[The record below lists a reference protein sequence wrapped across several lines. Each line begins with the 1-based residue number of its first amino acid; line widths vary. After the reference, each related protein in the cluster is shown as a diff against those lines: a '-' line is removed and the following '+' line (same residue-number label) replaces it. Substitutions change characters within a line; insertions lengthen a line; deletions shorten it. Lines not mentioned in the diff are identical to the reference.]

1 MGPDDDPECERFRE
15 DLSAFADETLPGRRW
30 EQVGYH
36 VAGCARC
43 RAELADIR
51 NLRSTLG
58 TPGKRP
64 GAAPLTL
71 AQRLEGI
78 AGEHVDAPLY
88 MAGGA
93 RCALPSKR
101 RVRSRRMFQSGMAA
115 IVVLASVLAIAFLVA
130 PESPVVINAIKEA
143 REQYSLSSTAISVN
157 ESVGAVLLA
166 HERGASFGRPQAQ
179 HSRSTLVS
187 DPQRIPRATAS
198 AMLGGEPP
206 THSGNQRV
214 WISAGEEGF
223 HVTNVRLDEVAGEG
237 TSLVVLDAKGNRFMS
252 WFVPSSTCCESEDG
266 PPWTFWKY
274 SGMDQVAG
282 RWAEVIE
289 ARDEHGHRVAR
300 WWVDF
305 DDGIALW
312 SERYDAAGSP
322 TIISGFTELRVGEA
336 HLAQDHAELVSMN
349 PVSSSEAK
357 GWCVGLAHCPGTLAG
372 LPLVA
377 HASSGAGAG
386 AGKSMR
392 LFYSDGFRNLSVV
405 WQEGQ
410 LQDGIPVEDATPG
423 FPEVGVWQSGNGII
437 SVTTNASPGMLQ
449 EARAQLPG
457 QAPWEPSVMQQIWQ
471 GLVRLTG
478 IN

>member
-1 MGPDDDPECERFRE
+1 MGQDDDPGCERFRE

-36 VAGCARC
+36 VAGCPRC

-58 TPGKRP
+58 TPDERLET
-64 GAAPLTL
+64 APLTL
-71 AQRLEGI
+71 SQRLEGI

-101 RVRSRRMFQSGMAA
+101 RVRSRRMFQTGMAA
-115 IVVLASVLAIAFLVA
+115 MVVLASVFVIAFLVA
-130 PESPVVINAIKEA
+130 PEPPVITTAIKQA
-143 REQYSLSSTAISVN
+143 REQYSLSTTAISVN

-166 HERGASFGRPQAQ
+166 YERGASFGRPRTQP
-179 HSRSTLVS
+179 SRSTMVS
-187 DPQRIPRATAS
+187 APQRIPRATAS
-198 AMLGGEPP
+198 DMLGREGP
-206 THSGNQRV
+206 THSGTQRV
-214 WISAGEEGF
+214 WISAGDEGF
-223 HVTNVRLDEVAGEG
+223 HVTDVRLDEVAGEG
-237 TSLVVLDAKGNRFMS
+237 TSLVVLDATGNRFMS
-252 WFVPSSTCCESEDG
+252 WFVPSGTCCESEDG

-289 ARDEHGHRVAR
+289 ARDEKNQRVAR
-300 WWVDF
+300 WWVDC
-305 DDGIALW
+305 DDGLILW
-312 SERYDAAGSP
+312 SERYDEGSP
-322 TIISGFTELRVGEA
+322 TIISGFTQLRVGEA
-336 HLAQDHAELVSMN
+336 HLAQDHAELASMN
-349 PVSSSEAK
+349 PVSSSETK
-357 GWCVGLAHCPGTLAG
+357 GWCVGLAHCPGAVAG

-377 HASSGAGAG
+377 HASSGVRG
-386 AGKSMR
+386 GKSMR
-392 LFYSDGFRNLSVV
+392 LFYSDGFRSLSVV

-410 LQDGIPVEDATPG
+410 LQYDASVTDETAG
-423 FPEVGVWQSGNGII
+423 FPEVAVWQSGNGII
-437 SVTTNASPGMLQ
+437 SVATNGSSGMLQ
-449 EARAQLPG
+449 EAGAQLPG
-457 QAPWEPSVMQQIWQ
+457 EEPWEPSLVQQVWQ